1 MGNACATINMLSIYI
16 APVDIYVEPVYCGEP
31 CNVYVAVT
39 WLNYDYSPG
48 QLTPGLIVDG
58 VLTIFSPVTLRSGD
72 AITLGFDI
80 FGMTAGIH
88 TIQPSPYGDSFMETV
103 DVIAA
108 TSPSLPVSEFQM
120 R

>member
-1 MGNACATINMLSIYI
+1 MGNACAQINMIPIYI

-39 WLNYDYSPG
+39 WLNYDYVTG

-58 VLTIFSPVTLRSGD
+58 VLTAFSPVTLKSGY
-72 AITLGFDI
+72 AVTLGFDI
-80 FGMTAGIH
+80 FGMTAGTH
-88 TIQPSPYGDSFMETV
+88 TIEPTPYGESFRETV

-108 TSPSLPVSEFQM
+108 TNPSINM